1 MWIRLCVM
9 IAILTGFYFSTI
21 SVTWAQDDL
30 ASDYVIEGSKEQEW
44 LQFALQIQKDIEQKN
59 LSEAKSAV
67 TKLAISF
74 SQTNFQV
81 KKYSLGVISALS
93 NTILEMDQQLNQVMV
108 EPTELTTTAR
118 KLVYAFDTLIH
129 RNQPLWH
136 NVEPELERALVD
148 LKQANQQKQ
157 AEALQ
162 EVVREFQKSFDLI
175 RPAILVSRS
184 PAILQKIDSMLAFL
198 GKNKDFSQNETI
210 IQLLE
215 QLIPKIFH
223 GSDQD
228 VMKLLKPTVQMP
240 MPMVVIW
247 LLSTIFIVLSYF
259 LWRKYE
265 GSKTGVV

>member
-1 MWIRLCVM
+1 MWIRLCM
-9 IAILTGFYFSTI
+9 ITVILTGFYFSNI
-21 SVTWAQDDL
+21 SVTWAQNDL
-30 ASDYVIEGSKEQEW
+30 ASKLLLENAKEKEW
-44 LQFALQIQKDIEQKN
+44 LQLALQIQKNIEQKN

-81 KKYSLGVISALS
+81 KKYSLNVISALS

-108 EPTELTTTAR
+108 DPVELTATAR
-118 KLVYAFDTLIH
+118 KLVYAFDALIH

-136 NVEPELERALVD
+136 HTEPELNRAFGNI
-148 LKQANQQKQ
+148 KQSNQQQ
-157 AEALQ
+157 QVQSLQ
-162 EVVREFQKSFDLI
+162 EAVREFQRSFDLV

-184 PAILQKIDSMLAFL
+184 PAILQKVDSMLAFL
-198 GKNKDFSQNETI
+198 GKSKDFSQNETI

-228 VMKLLKPTVQMP
+228 VMKLLKPTIQMP
-240 MPMVVIW
+240 MPTVVIW
-247 LLSTIFIVLSYF
+247 LLSTILIVLSYF

-265 GSKTGVV
+265 GTKAGAI

>member
-1 MWIRLCVM
+1 M
-9 IAILTGFYFSTI
+9 ITVILTGFYFSSI
-21 SVTWAQDDL
+21 SVIWAKDDL
-30 ASDYVIEGSKEQEW
+30 ASDFVVESVKEKEW
-44 LQFALQIQKDIEQKN
+44 LQLALHIQRSIEQKN

-81 KKYSLGVISALS
+81 KKYSLRVISALS
-93 NTILEMDQQLNQVMV
+93 NTILEMDQQINQVMV
-108 EPTELTTTAR
+108 EPKELTAISR
-118 KLVYAFDTLIH
+118 KLVYAFDALMH

-136 NVEPELERALVD
+136 NVEPELERVLED
-148 LKQANQQKQ
+148 IQQSNQQQ
-157 AEALQ
+157 QEQVFREA
-162 EVVREFQKSFDLI
+162 VREFQRSFELV

-184 PAILQKIDSMLAFL
+184 PAILQKVDSMLAFL
-198 GKNKDFSQNETI
+198 GKSKNFSQNETI

-240 MPMVVIW
+240 MPTVVIW
-247 LLSTIFIVLSYF
+247 LLSTILIVLSYF

-265 GSKTGVV
+265 GTKTEVV